1 MATATKTPPHETAA
15 GRKKLAAKGQTAYGT
30 SYPVPNVSYLK
41 KALKAVGRVA
51 PGKRATLGR
60 FLRKRA
66 RTLGAT
72 SVIKGSW
79 ADNTQG
85 AKAMANTMR
94 EALELAR
101 QGGYLYEDL
110 HGMRVLEFVGPK
122 GYEHGWIYVG
132 GKGLPSVKPGEH
144 VRVDQMA
151 GKQEGQIVSRTGD
164 RISVKVRKGTQA
176 GKTINVHAGMVSHK
190 FEGKGAPPI
199 AEKTPAASSD
209 RAALV
214 AHMMDVHQ
222 IPLGATRGRTL
233 AELHQ
238 DHHVDHQS
246 VISRQRGLSNHDV
259 SSTRHRKATKEMVE
273 KLGGGNA
280 TPGEKKTAPS
290 KPALRIAGQR
300 MTPSQEN
307 AFNGLSETNKDVY
320 EERRQS
326 GLGHADAMKGLTP
339 SSSGVAPLPPHM
351 QKNLDAVTPAQ
362 KKSAAAKLGGVKSSH
377 YQAYMSR
384 RSHGYSHKES
394 MSAGLADRQQKP
406 TFDSHS
412 DAALMGYTD
421 RSKYN
426 VARPSQKTFEREGA
440 GSPNAQP
447 PRTRS
452 IAKERMASPEGKQ
465 AAARVAPA
473 MRAQA
478 ATKEPVGSTAAHSE
492 LLKARTAAR
501 AAYPQGHPERL
512 KAERAVRQ
520 SRKARRAG
528 AEGGGG
534 TPRVRAGTPGTSR
547 RRRTAA
553 PVGVTSAPERG
564 GGKSIAQR
572 QAEAGT
578 LLPRQQRTYRQA
590 MLKGGVGHERSLG
603 VAKERPIAARGSA
616 GRKKQ
621 IAEEKAAAPG
631 RAAARARVKAANVEA
646 KAQANRPI
654 VSQESAITTLIAGL
668 VSRGWSKAQAR
679 KLAEGRILRGV
690 AIPQYAPG
698 KKGPR
703 AK

>member
-1 MATATKTPPHETAA
+1 VATATKTPPHETAA

-101 QGGYLYEDL
+101 QEGYLYEDL

-362 KKSAAAKLGGVKSSH
+362 KKSAAAKFGGTKSAG

-394 MSAGLADRQQKP
+394 MSPKPATGEQARIEAATKAITSKVSGVPAG
-406 TFDSHS
+406 
-412 DAALMGYTD
+412 G
-421 RSKYN
+421 RSGGPVQRAMK
-426 VARPSQKTFEREGA
+426 
-440 GSPNAQP
+440 
-447 PRTRS
+447 
-452 IAKERMASPEGKQ
+452 SPEGKQ